1 MSSLDGQYAA
11 FRIRR
16 ALESA
21 TTAGEIA
28 RLLQWKAL
36 LEKGG
41 AHVLDISP
49 KGRLLF
55 KRS

>member
-21 TTAGEIA
+21 TTAGEVA

-41 AHVLDISP
+41 AHVLGISP